1 MPFRRTRA
9 RLAVLAGLMLAG
21 CLIISGCSNAQTT
34 TTDHPQPLALPQ
46 YHISLT
52 IAAGWGVQ
60 QQENDPTANT
70 PYTALIGLQHIA
82 SDASPSTFNLTI
94 IKLSTPGIDQNITAI
109 ESDPSYQTTTIGGQ
123 KAYYKTNVYYL
134 SAPTQAPDQTAIPSP
149 PQTPGTAGTYA
160 HTEYDIP
167 TSLYLYDIATQSVA
181 GQNADGGL
189 NSMLQS
195 VSIQP

>member
-1 MPFRRTRA
+1 MLFCRKRA
-9 RLAVLAGLMLAG
+9 RGVIFAGLMLIW
-21 CLIISGCSNAQTT
+21 CLVMSSCGNVQTT

-52 IAAGWGVQ
+52 IAAGWGIQ
-60 QQENDPTANT
+60 QQENDPNANT
-70 PYTALIGLQHIA
+70 PYTVLIGLKHVA
-82 SDASPSTFNLTI
+82 TDTSPSTFNLTI
-94 IKLSTPGIDQNITAI
+94 TKVSTQGIDQYVTMI
-109 ESDPSYQTTTIGGQ
+109 ENDPSYQTMTIGGQ

-134 SAPTQAPDQTAIPSP
+134 SAPTLAPDQTAIPTP
-149 PQTPGTAGTYA
+149 PRTPGTAGTYA
-160 HTEYDIP
+160 HTDYEIP

-181 GQNADGGL
+181 GQNADAGL